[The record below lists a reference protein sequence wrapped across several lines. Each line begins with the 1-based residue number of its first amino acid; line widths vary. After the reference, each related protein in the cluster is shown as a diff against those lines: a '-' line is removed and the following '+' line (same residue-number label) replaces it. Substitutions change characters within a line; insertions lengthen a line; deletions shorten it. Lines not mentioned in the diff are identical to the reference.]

1 MEKVLLRLSGLLSSS
16 STWQTW
22 RLNSLKKIIALAH
35 HFAYQDQGLKESQS
49 YQSTNFSLQLSYFS
63 VFYAAN

>member
-1 MEKVLLRLSGLLSSS
+1 MEMVLLRLSGLLSSS

-22 RLNSLKKIIALAH
+22 RLNSLKKIIALAY
-35 HFAYQDQGLKESQS
+35 HFTYQDQGLKESQS
-49 YQSTNFSLQLSYFS
+49 DQSTNFSLQLSYFS